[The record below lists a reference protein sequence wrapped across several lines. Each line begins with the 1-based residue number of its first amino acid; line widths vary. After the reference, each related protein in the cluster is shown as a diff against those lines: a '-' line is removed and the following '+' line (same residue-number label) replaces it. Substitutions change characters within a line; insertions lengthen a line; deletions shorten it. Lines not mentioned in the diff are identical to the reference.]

1 MATAVSLLQSG
12 PGTVEQQ
19 TIGINI
25 NRELPEPA
33 ADELDEQIVALA
45 VAAETEA
52 VETEAVETEAA
63 ETEAAETEA
72 AETEAAEAAELDE
85 EVMALAGENT
95 AGSSVSERAGSGC
108 WAVKALQ
115 GVFKRAQER
124 AAGDR

>member
-1 MATAVSLLQSG
+1 MNIQYSAKAIVVTATTTLLLLTTAPTAAASPSLKDVCIG
-12 PGTVEQQ
+12 Q
-19 TIGINI
+19 TW
-25 NRELPEPA
+25 PPA
-33 ADELDEQIVALA
+33 GSLI
-45 VAAETEA
+45 TEVCQVVA
-52 VETEAVETEAA
+52 VETEAV
-63 ETEAAETEA
+63 ETEA